1 VASERMIGV
10 VLGQQGRK
18 LLPDGLDDVWW
29 ERGHGVY
36 SFVGKRREL
45 PR

>member
-1 VASERMIGV
+1 MIG
-10 VLGQQGRK
+10 LMFGQQDGE

-29 ERGHGVY
+29 QRGHEAY